1 MISRNNINS
10 SKKKQEIFITA
21 REKAKLSFMLMSGD
35 IDNILLAF
43 EMIINLREDLRWI
56 IWRAKEKLKHLV
68 IFFED
73 RETQIDN
80 LIGQYQTDR
89 IIIKVDMS
97 KWDKI
102 AEYHKK
108 KLEDVRL
115 KNNLF
120 NIVFNANTSRLNTKY
135 YF

>member
-1 MISRNNINS
+1 MISRNNINAS
-10 SKKKQEIFITA
+10 NKKQKISITA

-43 EMIINLREDLRWI
+43 EMIINLKEDLRWI
-56 IWRAKEKLKHLV
+56 VWRTKEKLEHLV
-68 IFFED
+68 IFFEE

-89 IIIKVDMS
+89 IVIKMDMS

-102 AEYHKK
+102 AEYYKK
-108 KLEDVRL
+108 KLEDIRL

-120 NIVFNANTSRLNTKY
+120 NIVFNVNISRLNIIKTS
-135 YF
+135 

>member
-120 NIVFNANTSRLNTKY
+120 NIVFKANTSRLNTKY